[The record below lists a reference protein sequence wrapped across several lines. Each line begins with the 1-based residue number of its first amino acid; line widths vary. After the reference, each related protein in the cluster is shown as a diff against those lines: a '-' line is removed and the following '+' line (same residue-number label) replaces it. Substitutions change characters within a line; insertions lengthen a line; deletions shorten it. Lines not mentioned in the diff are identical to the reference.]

1 VSSRLDVPDR
11 SRLEHEIDLRQRGYV
26 PSPRTTPRSPPT
38 TSCCRSAGSSRSSPT
53 SPLHGRLVWSH
64 PGPSG
69 LDPRAVAPL
78 ALVRVADGW
87 GDDRLDPP
95 MDLVQACRWLLNA
108 DVAPWLQRRRH
119 RVVLG
124 YATAGCLV
132 EQDEA
137 GLRCLP
143 HPGWAQQLQKIAD
156 CLGDVTG
163 TTCWFREAG
172 SVPRTAWCGAVA
184 GRDRFGGR
192 SLRALGATSGL
203 ARWSGLRVD
212 GSLAWELA
220 RSGMTPPACR
230 TGGEPASPSRRRQ
243 CGARGADPRGAS
255 DPSEDLIP
263 FTVSEVRRL
272 LSKLIWKHPPPPLRC
287 SAGRS
292 ADDVTKPALDD
303 STTPPAA
310 PHHKCGC
317 STSRRRG
324 SRKPRG

>member
-1 VSSRLDVPDR
+1 
-11 SRLEHEIDLRQRGYV
+11 
-26 PSPRTTPRSPPT
+26 
-38 TSCCRSAGSSRSSPT
+38 
-53 SPLHGRLVWSH
+53 
-64 PGPSG
+64 
-69 LDPRAVAPL
+69 
-78 ALVRVADGW
+78 
-87 GDDRLDPP
+87 LDPP

-143 HPGWAQQLQKIAD
+143 HPGWAQQLQAIAD

-172 SVPRTAWCGAVA
+172 SVPRTVWCGAVA

-192 SLRALGATSGL
+192 KSPCVGRHERARALERPPCRRL
-203 ARWSGLRVD
+203 PRV
-212 GSLAWELA
+212 GA
-220 RSGMTPPACR
+220 RSQRNDPPACR
-230 TGGEPASPSRRRQ
+230 TGGEPASPSRQRQ

-263 FTVSEVRRL
+263 FTVPEVRRL
-272 LSKLIWKHPPPPLRC
+272 LSKLIWKHPPPPLWC

-292 ADDVTKPALDD
+292 GDDVTKPALDD